1 MKVCHMTSA
10 HDSTDTRIF
19 YKECRSL
26 AAAGY
31 EVYLVVAGESREEA
45 GVHVVGLGTAPKGR
59 PERMTKFARRV
70 YKRALALD
78 CDVYHFHDPELMPY
92 GMKLAKKGK
101 KVIFDS
107 HENYVAQIA
116 CKPYLPRWV
125 AKPASAIYKAYET
138 HCVRRFSAVIGT
150 CTFDGKNIF
159 EGRAR
164 RTVFIE
170 NYPILSEFG
179 SLEAIAPSER
189 IESDICYTGGL
200 TEENGIGYLSDAA
213 AELGVRLLLA
223 GWFEPE
229 ELERETLAKSDC
241 IRYLGA
247 VDRQTVLRI
256 LAGTKIGAR
265 ISLDEGQ
272 NYSCD
277 TFGNKVHE
285 YMLAGIPALVS
296 DSPFEK
302 RMIDTYQFGL
312 YVDPCDTEAIKAA
325 IRRLL
330 DDPDYARQLGENGRR
345 AALERFNWTTQET
358 ALLELYTSL

>member
-45 GVHVVGLGTAPKGR
+45 GVHVVGLGDEPKGR
-59 PERMTKFARRV
+59 WERMTKFARRV
-70 YKRALALD
+70 YERALALD

-92 GMKLAKKGK
+92 GVKLARKGK

-107 HENYVAQIA
+107 HEDYVSEIS
-116 CKPYLPRWV
+116 CKPYLPTWLARPV
-125 AKPASAIYKAYET
+125 SVVYKTYET
-138 HCVRRFSAVIGT
+138 HCVRRFAAVIVP

-164 RTVFIE
+164 RTVFVE
-170 NYPILSEFG
+170 NYPMLSEFG
-179 SLEAIAPSER
+179 SLDDIAPSER
-189 IESDICYTGGL
+189 IVSDVCYTGSL
-200 TEENGIGYLSDAA
+200 TEDNGIGYLSDAA
-213 AELGVRLLLA
+213 AALDVQLLLA
-223 GWFEPE
+223 GWFGSE
-229 ELERETLAKSDC
+229 ELERETLAKSGC
-241 IRYLGA
+241 IRYLGR
-247 VDRQTVLRI
+247 VDRRTVRRI
-256 LAGTKIGAR
+256 LAGTKIGACL
-265 ISLDEGQ
+265 SLDEGQ
-272 NYSCD
+272 YYSCD

-285 YMLAGIPALVS
+285 YMLAGIPVLVS
-296 DSPFEK
+296 DSPFNK
-302 RMIDTYQFGL
+302 RMIDEYQFGL
-312 YVDPCDTEAIKAA
+312 YVDPCDTEAVKAA

-345 AALERFNWTTQET
+345 AALERFNWTTQEA

>member
-19 YKECRSL
+19 SKECRSL

-45 GVHVVGLGTAPKGR
+45 GVHVVGLGDEPKGR
-59 PERMTKFARRV
+59 WERMTKFARRV
-70 YKRALALD
+70 YERALALD

-92 GMKLAKKGK
+92 GVKLARKGK

-107 HENYVAQIA
+107 HEDYVSEIS
-116 CKPYLPRWV
+116 CKPYLPTWLARPV
-125 AKPASAIYKAYET
+125 SVVYKAYET
-138 HCVRRFSAVIGT
+138 HCVRRFAAVIVT

-170 NYPILSEFG
+170 NYPMLSE
-179 SLEAIAPSER
+179 LEPFENIAPEER
-189 IESDICYTGGL
+189 IESDICYVGSL
-200 TEENGIGYLSDAA
+200 TEDNGIGSLSDAA
-213 AELGVRLLLA
+213 AALGARLVLA
-223 GWFEPE
+223 GWFGSK

-241 IRYLGA
+241 ITYLGR
-247 VDRQTVLRI
+247 VDRRTVWRI

-265 ISLDEGQ
+265 ISLDVGQ

-285 YMLAGIPALVS
+285 YMMAGIPALVS
-296 DSPFEK
+296 DSPFER
-302 RMIDTYQFGL
+302 RMIDEYQFGL
-312 YVDPCDTEAIKAA
+312 YVDPADPEAVKAA

-345 AALERFNWTTQET
+345 AALERFNWSTQET
-358 ALLELYTSL
+358 ALLELYASL